1 MTGQPRNRAEIART
15 FEALPP
21 TRNSRAPFAESWWGR
36 EWVRALE
43 ASSLDYGRLQ
53 RGRTYARSGAV
64 GAVTVGPGSAAAHV
78 QGSRRTPY
86 RSSVTVEQLTGRQW
100 DRLLDMI
107 ADRAANIAALLDGDM
122 PATLAE
128 DAEAAGVPLLPG
140 PGDLDPACSCPD
152 WGFPCKHAAALCYQL
167 ARLLDRDPFV
177 LLLLR
182 GRGEREL
189 MDELSRRNTARAAA
203 EAVANSSTGAAGA
216 TPIAPPPQA
225 ADLAKAA
232 FAARAGLPALPAPQ
246 APPARAA
253 RGPVLVGS
261 AVPEPGVDPAALELL
276 AADAALRAHQL
287 LIAALSAQHAG
298 TPPPTPLTPWQDAVR
313 LAAAHPTLK
322 VFARI
327 SSTCGRTPTEL
338 AAAIRAWRHGGPV
351 SLDVLETPWTPPPGR
366 LERDRQ
372 ALLADW
378 ADGTPPRLR
387 TWRNR
392 WTVESAGTA
401 AGSNAQLRLGQDGL
415 WYPYTRDHNT
425 WWPSGPPDPDPAVV
439 LATLLQGTADGAP

>member
-1 MTGQPRNRAEIART
+1 MTGRPRSRAETART

-21 TRNSRAPFAESWWGR
+21 TRGSRAPFAETWWGL
-36 EWVRALE
+36 EWVHALE
-43 ASSLDYGRLQ
+43 DSSLDYGRLQ
-53 RGRTYARSGAV
+53 RGRTYARGGAV
-64 GAVTVGPGSAAAHV
+64 GAVTVAPGSAAAHV
-78 QGSRRTPY
+78 HGSRRTPY
-86 RSSVTVEQLTGRQW
+86 RSSVTVEQLTDRQW

-122 PATLAE
+122 PAALAE

-140 PGDLDPACSCPD
+140 PGDLEPACSCPD
-152 WGFPCKHAAALCYQL
+152 WGYPCKHAAALCYQL

-203 EAVANSSTGAAGA
+203 EAVAGSGTRTAGA
-216 TPIAPPPQA
+216 TSTAPPPPA
-225 ADLAKAA
+225 GDLAKAA
-232 FAARAGLPALPAPQ
+232 FAARADLPALPAPPT
-246 APPARAA
+246 PPVRAG
-253 RGPVLVGS
+253 RGPVLVGT

-287 LIAALSAQHAG
+287 LTAALGAQHAQ
-298 TPPPTPLTPWQDAVR
+298 TAPPTPLTPWQDAVR
-313 LAAAHPTLK
+313 LAAAHPALE

-327 SSTCGRTPTEL
+327 SAGCGRTPTEL
-338 AAAIRAWRHGGPV
+338 AAAIRAWRHGGPA

-372 ALLADW
+372 ALLAEW
-378 ADGTPPRLR
+378 ADTTPPRLR

-392 WTVESAGTA
+392 WTIEAGG
-401 AGSNAQLRLGQDGL
+401 GSNAQLRLGQDGL
-415 WYPYTRDHNT
+415 WYPYAKDHSI
-425 WWPSGPPDPDPAVV
+425 WWPSGPPDADPAIV
-439 LATLLQGTADGAP
+439 LAALLQSAADGAP